1 METTF
6 KNILGMTIAV
16 FIIITAISC
25 GDDPKP
31 QPEPTKSELIA
42 QNWSLRSVS
51 IGGQPENISG
61 YSIRFQSN
69 RNFNFS
75 TPGISGLPSS
85 GTWALNTAETVIIL
99 NGSIELPIRTL
110 NKTNFA
116 FDYVYQNHKEG
127 NVTVQFVL
135 DK

>member
-1 METTF
+1 MKTHF
-6 KNILGMTIAV
+6 KNILGLTIAV
-16 FIIITAISC
+16 FFLLTAISC

-69 RNFNFS
+69 GNFNFT
-75 TPGISGLPSS
+75 TPNVPGLPSS
-85 GTWALNTAETVIIL
+85 GTWAINASETVIIL

-110 NKTNFA
+110 TKTNFA
-116 FDYVYQNHKEG
+116 FDYTYENHKEG
-127 NVTVQFVL
+127 NVTVLFVL
-135 DK
+135 GV

>member
-1 METTF
+1 MKTSY
-6 KNILGMTIAV
+6 KNILDMTIAV
-16 FIIITAISC
+16 VLVITAISC

-69 RNFNFS
+69 GNFTFS
-75 TPGISGLPSS
+75 TPGVPGLPSS
-85 GTWALNTAETVIIL
+85 GTWALNASETVIIL

-110 NKTNFA
+110 TKTNFA
-116 FDYVYQNHKEG
+116 FDYTYQNHKEG

-135 DK
+135 GV